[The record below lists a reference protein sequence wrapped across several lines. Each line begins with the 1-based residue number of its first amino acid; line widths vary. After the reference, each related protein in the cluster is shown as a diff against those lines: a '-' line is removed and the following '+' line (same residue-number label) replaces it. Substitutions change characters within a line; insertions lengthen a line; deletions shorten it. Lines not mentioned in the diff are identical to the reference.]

1 MQPWIKRLPRKVEH
15 IFNMGH
21 SANSSAL
28 RSLPALSGCWSGG
41 ILGCQPDPSEGILGL
56 DHAVLLV
63 GFGEDPCDAASKL
76 RVIPV
81 QQQVPVF
88 FFLFLSCKIISNNS
102 YFPLKQQ
109 RGWIVFSAFSKPPG
123 TCPEKDQSLVVAARL
138 RKPVRVTDRACH
150 A

>member
-63 GFGEDPCDAASKL
+63 GFGEDPCVDAASKL

-88 FFLFLSCKIISNNS
+88 FLFVQNSNNLKV
-102 YFPLKQQ
+102 PLKQQ